1 MYDPLSSGSIY
12 IRSNIVDQGFLPQA
26 GEVGDISCLKFSH
39 PTTIYASMIL
49 LLSNKFEVINP
60 LLKKCERKVDLKSRT
75 LLTLSENPNAKVS
88 KEFERKI
95 DSIQKVKKSL
105 KTDIIQIFKKS
116 LKTFE
121 MEKSIDKETNI
132 RKIAQDLSKIKSIF
146 WKNFIELNIAVES
159 GNSAWVRRI
168 FRFFINVGPE
178 IILFDEENSLIKSN
192 PTWKNDFLK
201 MFKRLENYFEED
213 EEKFDMFISQMN
225 FLFSGQYFNEIKN
238 QFNVNFSLTDLR
250 EVSKKTYS
258 SQFFYPWIFNRLY
271 PRTSDIEA
279 LNFLE
284 KTFKNID
291 MNELRFHQY
300 WVLYYYFPKGDEIR
314 EKIINDLT
322 KMWNSQNFYYKY
334 LVIRAMEDQ
343 VIKENL
349 SKKSSVFK
357 KPLFKMKRD
366 FYQELL
372 LSGKSTQLAIYNLI
386 LLGDLNLDNLFWMIN
401 R

>member
-12 IRSNIVDQGFLPQA
+12 VSSNIVDQGFLPQA
-26 GEVGDISCLKFSH
+26 GEVGEISCIQFSH

-49 LLSNKFEVINP
+49 LLSNQFEAINP
-60 LLKKCERKVDLKSRT
+60 LLKKCERKVDLKSRS
-75 LLTLSENPNAKVS
+75 LLTLSENPNARVGKD
-88 KEFERKI
+88 FERRLKQI
-95 DSIQKVKKSL
+95 KDKKSSL
-105 KTDIIQIFKKS
+105 DNDMIEIFKKS

-121 MEKSIDKETNI
+121 MEKGIDKETKI
-132 RKIAQDLSKIKSIF
+132 RKIAESLKSSKSIF
-146 WKNFIELNIAVES
+146 WKNFIELNLAVES
-159 GNSAWVRRI
+159 GNSAWVRRV
-168 FRFFINVGPE
+168 FKSFINVGPE
-178 IILFDEENSLIKSN
+178 VILFDEENSLIKANSE
-192 PTWKNDFLK
+192 WKDDFLK
-201 MFKRLENYFEED
+201 MFKRLEKYFEED
-213 EEKFDMFISQMN
+213 EDKFDMFISQIN
-225 FLFSGQYFNEIKN
+225 FLFSGQYFNEVKN
-238 QFNVNFSLTDLR
+238 QFSVNFSLTDLR
-250 EVSKKTYS
+250 EISKKTYS
-258 SQFFYPWIFNRLY
+258 SQFYYPWIFNRLY

-291 MNELRFHQY
+291 INELRYDQY

-314 EKIINDLT
+314 GKIINDLI
-322 KMWNSQNFYYKY
+322 KMWNSQSFYYKY

-349 SKKSSVFK
+349 SKKSQVFK
-357 KPLFKMKRD
+357 KPLFKIKRE
-366 FYQELL
+366 FYQSLL